1 MRKAIRSCYT
11 HYNSGFLLE
20 FSERL
25 MKCLE
30 QPGSVII
37 ENNNDGT
44 RSMKTADHKKLIVTF
59 KAENQVNMLICDGEK
74 IFIWNATLFL
84 LTLFSLSFR
93 IMTKMPMIVTVL

>member
-74 IFIWNATLFL
+74 IFFYHPADIFGMQHY
-84 LTLFSLSFR
+84 FY
-93 IMTKMPMIVTVL
+93 

>member
-11 HYNSGFLLE
+11 HYNSGFLIE

-37 ENNNDGT
+37 ESNNDGT

-59 KAENQVNMLICDGEK
+59 KAENQVNILIYDGEK
-74 IFIWNATLFL
+74 ILIYLECKIISINTILNV
-84 LTLFSLSFR
+84 
-93 IMTKMPMIVTVL
+93 I

>member
-11 HYNSGFLLE
+11 HYNSGFLIE

-44 RSMKTADHKKLIVTF
+44 RSMKTADHKKVLVTF
-59 KAENQVNMLICDGEK
+59 KALNQVNILIFDRERILPCRY
-74 IFIWNATLFL
+74 IWNAKLFS
-84 LTLFSLSFR
+84 LTLFS
-93 IMTKMPMIVTVL
+93 M

>member
-59 KAENQVNMLICDGEK
+59 KAENQVNILICDGEK
-74 IFIWNATLFL
+74 IFFHTLPIYLECNLIAIYTIF
-84 LTLFSLSFR
+84 
-93 IMTKMPMIVTVL
+93 IVT